1 MMRTEIR
8 KISAKDN
15 AAMARIIREVMPE
28 FGANGPGFAIHDP
41 EVDDLNA
48 AFSNERSAYYVCV
61 VNGMIIGGA
70 GVAPLKGGDPDTCE
84 LQKMYLLPSSRCKGY
99 GKTLLDI
106 CLKTA
111 RELGYSRCYIETFS
125 TMNTAIGLYEKSGFS
140 RIPGPMGSTGHFG
153 CNTFY
158 VLDL

>member
-8 KISAKDN
+8 KISPKDN
-15 AAMARIIREVMPE
+15 AVMARIIRDVMPE

-41 EVDDLNA
+41 EVDDLYA
-48 AFSNERSAYYVCV
+48 AFSNERSAYFVCV

-70 GVAPLKGGDPDTCE
+70 GIAPLKGGDADTCE
-84 LQKMYLLPSSRCKGY
+84 LQKMYLLPSSRGKGY
-99 GKTLLDI
+99 GKSLLDI

-111 RELGYSRCYIETFS
+111 RELGYRRCYIETFS
-125 TMNTAIGLYEKSGFS
+125 TMNTAIGLYEKIGFT
-140 RIPGPMGSTGHFG
+140 RIAGPMGSTGHFG
-153 CNTFY
+153 CDTFY